1 MKANEKWELDELDR
15 KIIRY
20 LLQNA
25 KASFRKISRALRI
38 TSVTALNRIK
48 KLEEKGIIIGYSV
61 KLDMEKAGFDV
72 NAIIK
77 LRISKGKLFEV
88 EKKIAIHKRVVAV
101 YDVTG
106 DFDCII
112 IGKFK
117 SRKELDVFLK
127 DTQTYDFIERTE
139 TILILNV
146 IKEDNIADI

>member
-1 MKANEKWELDELDR
+1 MKTIETWKIDELDKR
-15 KIIRY
+15 IIKY

-25 KASFRKISRALRI
+25 KSSFRKVSRALKI
-38 TSVTALNRIK
+38 TAVTALNRIK
-48 KLEEKGIIIGYSV
+48 KLEERGIIIGYTA

-88 EKKIAIHKRVVAV
+88 EKKVAIHKRIVAV

-106 DFDCII
+106 DFDCIL

-117 SRKELDVFLK
+117 SRKELDIFLK
-127 DTQTYDFIERTE
+127 DIQTFDFIERTE
-139 TILILNV
+139 TVLILNV
-146 IKEDNIADI
+146 IKENNITEI